1 MGSLIKGSLES
12 DVGSTEVKSL
22 VDLMGHSKYNY
33 FNQSVGWGR
42 TLLETFKTMFSLIG
56 WCLVVQRILD
66 EKMSATRPVQETYK
80 VYRSLPKKKNFNTQK
95 S

>member
-22 VDLMGHSKYNY
+22 VDLTGHSEYNY
-33 FNQSVGWGR
+33 FNQSVGRGR

-56 WCLVVQRILD
+56 WCLVVQRIFD
-66 EKMSATRPVQETYK
+66 EKMSATRPVQETYYK
-80 VYRSLPKKKNFNTQK
+80 VYRSLPKKKTSTKK